1 MGGKLMRLPQQVRIR
16 PVGDDF
22 AFASVVVDGWSVHG
36 VRVPGDRIEWPESE
50 KNGRRYP
57 IVTPP
62 PEIRDQLEAEIATAY
77 EMAIASRGGR

>member
-1 MGGKLMRLPQQVRIR
+1 LTARLAQQVRIR

-22 AFASVVVDGWSVHG
+22 AFVSVVVHGWSVHG
-36 VRVPGDRIEWPESE
+36 VKVRGRLVEWPENE
-50 KNGRRYP
+50 KNGKRYP

-77 EMAIASRGGR
+77 EQAIARGAS